1 MYSNDPR
8 ALLVSSYG
16 SPPPPRHVHGDLGSN
31 DPSAHTPLLRTCS
44 ETTTTYLSTS
54 FTDTASDALAPSSGS
69 SCTAAPPPASYA
81 QSSNWGGQ
89 SISLTLENSGSVA
102 RDHLASERTFLAYI
116 RTSLCVASVG
126 VALAQL
132 LTLEYDYPLPVPAPK
147 SSLEIYARPL
157 AVSFILLSLYVLL
170 VGVSRYFCIQASLVR
185 GVFPVSRLGLV
196 GIVLALTALV
206 VFVFGLLMVEGT
218 SE

>member
-44 ETTTTYLSTS
+44 ETTTTLKLYRC
-54 FTDTASDALAPSSGS
+54 SSPGIV
-69 SCTAAPPPASYA
+69 CAKL
-81 QSSNWGGQ
+81 Q
-89 SISLTLENSGSVA
+89 
-102 RDHLASERTFLAYI
+102 
-116 RTSLCVASVG
+116 LCIASVG